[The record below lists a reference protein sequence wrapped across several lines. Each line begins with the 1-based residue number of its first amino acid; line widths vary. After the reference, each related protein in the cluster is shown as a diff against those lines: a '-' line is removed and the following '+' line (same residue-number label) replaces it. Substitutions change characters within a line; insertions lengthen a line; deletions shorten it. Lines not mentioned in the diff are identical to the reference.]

1 MFQYK
6 TTPCYY
12 SEHIISFPSPF
23 SACGRKPKP
32 YQQTI
37 SDAINTIAPRKITF
51 HRRRVFPP
59 PLTRSRDDIFEYRSI
74 VQSRNHIGLPRELGG
89 LPRESGVKFV
99 RLSFHERSE
108 MKRLSRT
115 NPALAGWWFR
125 VPDTGKYRVQISDF
139 RFQNSDFRIRMDNL
153 PRSGSNARGRDD
165 IFEYRSIA
173 QSHWPAPRTRW
184 LAPRTRWLAPR
195 TRWLAPR
202 TRWPPPLGGEG
213 EWAQWLFGGS
223 YPVLAQNCK

>member
-59 PLTRSRDDIFEYRSI
+59 PLRSI

-184 LAPRTRWLAPR
+184 LAPRTRW
-195 TRWLAPR
+195 
-202 TRWPPPLGGEG
+202 PPPLGGEG